1 MNEMDRALADAAKVS
16 PDEYYRALIL
26 QTRAIHAR
34 LNDPATLTARLVG
47 NDNNR
52 LKELLAVSLVLNDCT
67 SIVYNATKQIKVNL
81 PQNYAFTQV
90 FGSEQIKFSL
100 TEEQIIEEGIDRD
113 NPVLSPCF
121 LYSASLEQRPLM
133 NALAPFIEDGSV
145 VFEPSRAIITRRENA
160 WHVLGADSRAP
171 LDHWQLDPKGITG
184 RPFPLEIDGGAK
196 DTQAL
201 FDVTLPFMK
210 GVPLKQLHAMLSN
223 EKDLV
228 IAFRAAIRSAV
239 REASKASL
247 ATNEIVAD
255 IIRPKLSLLERKLK
269 SLQRVHGIKV
279 GGAAASSV
287 ALALTAINTPAIAST
302 ILGFASVGGFGFAT
316 SQYSDYMAKRD
327 ELQQDPFYFL
337 WKVRRGIKTKP

>member
-1 MNEMDRALADAAKVS
+1 MNEADLRLAEAAKVS
-16 PDEYYRALIL
+16 PDEYYRAMIL

-34 LNDPATLTARLVG
+34 LNDPTALTARLIG
-47 NDNNR
+47 NDNDR

-67 SIVYNATKQIKVNL
+67 SIVYNATEQIKVNI
-81 PQNYAFTQV
+81 PQDLSFKQV
-90 FGSEQIKFSL
+90 FGSQQIKFSL
-100 TEEQIIEEGIDRD
+100 TEEQIIREGIDRV
-113 NPVLSPCF
+113 NPVLGPCF
-121 LYSASLEQRPLM
+121 LYSDSIAQRPLM

-145 VFEPSRAIITRRENA
+145 VFEPSRGIITRREDS
-160 WHVLGADSRAP
+160 WHVLGADSKSP

-184 RPFPLEIDGGAK
+184 RPLNLEIDSGGK

-239 REASKASL
+239 REASKANM

-255 IIRPKLSLLERKLK
+255 LIQPKLSLLERKLK
-269 SLQRVHGIKV
+269 SLQRVHGFKV

-287 ALALTAINTPAIAST
+287 ALALTAINTPAVAST

-316 SQYSDYMAKRD
+316 NQYSDYMAKRD
-327 ELQQDPFYFL
+327 ELQQDPYYFL
-337 WKVRRGIKTKP
+337 WKVRRSIKLKQ